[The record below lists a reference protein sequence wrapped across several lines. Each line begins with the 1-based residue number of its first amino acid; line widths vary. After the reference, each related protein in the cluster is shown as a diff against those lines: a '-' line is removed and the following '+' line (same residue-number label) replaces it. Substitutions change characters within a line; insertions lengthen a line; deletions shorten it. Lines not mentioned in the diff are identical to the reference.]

1 MLIECTYAANYN
13 GFAMQVNGEEIE
25 DDPRFANVED
35 AVLSYAVDFC
45 DEDGYF
51 EGDEAELKRICNEAV
66 SQQFG
71 ADIEFVFEV
80 DHSST

>member
-13 GFAMQVNGEEIE
+13 GFAMQVDGVEGE
-25 DDPRFANVED
+25 DDPRFANIED

-51 EGDEAELKRICNEAV
+51 EGDVVELKRICEEAV
-66 SQQFG
+66 SQQFSG
-71 ADIEFVFEV
+71 DYELVFEV
-80 DHSST
+80 DTSST

>member
-13 GFAMQVNGEEIE
+13 GFAMQVNGEELE
-25 DDPRFANVED
+25 DERFEAIED

-51 EGDEAELKRICNEAV
+51 EGDDAEVERICKEAV
-66 SQQFG
+66 SQHFSG
-71 ADIEFVFEV
+71 DYTLDFEV